1 MQHDNGVRNTWVE
14 MLKGIGSGHEPLVS
28 APPQEDYH
36 AVVLPPRATESKP
49 TNEVNYD

>member
-1 MQHDNGVRNTWVE
+1 MQHDKGVRNTWVE
-14 MLKGIGSGHEPLVS
+14 MLKGIGSCRGPLVK
-28 APPQEDYH
+28 APQEDFH